1 MGIVSYLIWL
11 VVSGLII
18 GALARLVV
26 PGRQPIGLIET
37 AVLGIAG
44 SFVGGLIFWAVSDQ
58 PGKHPVIG
66 FLIAVAC
73 AAALIWLF
81 VGSTTRG
88 SVFGRRRRLL

>member
-26 PGRQPIGLIET
+26 PGRQPIGLIGT

-44 SFVGGLIFWAVSDQ
+44 SFVGGLVFWALSDH
-58 PGKHPVIG
+58 PGKHPVVG
-66 FLIAVAC
+66 FLVAVAC